1 MRGTTLTAM
10 ANRDGRQPSPRRARK
25 GWPLQGWLLGSAL
38 LASALGEAACRSPA
52 DSPKEPPPPEEE
64 RAAPAQLPGVDTSAL
79 TPRELGKWREYVSE
93 LLAPC
98 PDQPVSIAQCVTEAR
113 ACGACLPAAKF
124 LVQRVRRGDARA
136 QAEAAFRARFSPEA
150 VKSIDLSG
158 SPVEGA
164 TSPVVTLVEW
174 ADFECPFCGIAAP
187 LLKALVQRYPNE
199 VQLVFKNYPL
209 SAHEHSEGAARAGV
223 AAFHQGK
230 FWQLNQAMFESQK
243 AGLDD
248 TTLLKLAR
256 DQGLDMKTFEADR
269 SSEATADAVARD
281 RKQADELGLE
291 GTPMIYINGR
301 HFSLDHFDLRQDLQP
316 WIDLEIALN
325 SSGRPG
331 SAAAGSAAA
340 GSAAAGSA
348 AAGSAA
354 AGSAAAGSAAP
365 GAAGA
370 GVAGA
375 GVAGNVSTP
384 KPAAGAAHSGS
395 KSNGEVKSN

>member
-1 MRGTTLTAM
+1 M
-10 ANRDGRQPSPRRARK
+10 ANRDGRQGAAGVVERRAHSWKATEGLSWRCVRMAM
-25 GWPLQGWLLGSAL
+25 GLLL
-38 LASALGEAACRSPA
+38 LAGAACRSPA

-64 RAAPAQLPGVDTSAL
+64 RAAAAPLPGVDTSGL
-79 TPRELGKWREYVSE
+79 TQRELSKWHEYVSE

-98 PDQPVSIAQCVTEAR
+98 PDQPVSIAQCVTESR

-124 LVQRVRRGDARA
+124 LLERVRRGDARS

-158 SPVEGA
+158 SPSKGA

-174 ADFECPFCGIAAP
+174 ADFECPYCGIAAP
-187 LLKALVQRYPNE
+187 LLKATVERYPNE

-209 SAHEHSEGAARAGV
+209 SAHEHSEGAARAAV

-248 TTLLKLAR
+248 ATLVKLAR
-256 DQGLDMKTFEADR
+256 EQGLDMKAFETDR
-269 SSEATADAVARD
+269 ASEATADAVARD

-301 HFSLDHFDLRQDLQP
+301 RFSLDHFDLRQDLQP
-316 WIDLEIALN
+316 WIELEIAMN
-325 SSGRPG
+325 SSG
-331 SAAAGSAAA
+331 AAGSSGKPAAVPKAAA
-340 GSAAAGSA
+340 DGTGKAS
-348 AAGSAA
+348 
-354 AGSAAAGSAAP
+354 
-365 GAAGA
+365 
-370 GVAGA
+370 A
-375 GVAGNVSTP
+375 GVAGNTP
-384 KPAAGAAHSGS
+384 PAKAAH
-395 KSNGEVKSN
+395 